1 MMYLS
6 NVVKNWK
13 SLKTENPET
22 ETKHYLHCLWLC
34 IYFPQIYQLQYALFV
49 LRFVNLT
56 FSRNQNCIDFCFII
70 IGDIAI
76 LVWK

>member
-1 MMYLS
+1 MMYHS

-34 IYFPQIYQLQYALFV
+34 IYFPKYINYSMYYLYSDLSIWHLAETKTV
-49 LRFVNLT
+49 LISVL
-56 FSRNQNCIDFCFII
+56 
-70 IGDIAI
+70 
-76 LVWK
+76 